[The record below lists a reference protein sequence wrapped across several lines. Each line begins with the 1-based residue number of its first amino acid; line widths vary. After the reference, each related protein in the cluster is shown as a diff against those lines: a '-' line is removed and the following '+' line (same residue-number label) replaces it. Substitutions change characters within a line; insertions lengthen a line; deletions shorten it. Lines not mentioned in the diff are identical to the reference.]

1 MFPGSK
7 ITKQFPMGKTKEIY
21 LISQRLDPYFKDR
34 LLNVLNA
41 ARFIVTSF
49 DESFNIVISKGQID
63 VLVRFWNTAES
74 RVSARYINSV
84 SIRKATAP
92 DFLENVETVSEGL
105 NTNKF
110 IQLSSDG
117 PNVKLTMKF
126 LELIAEKCKNDG
138 LNELISI
145 GTCSLHTVNIAF

>member
-63 VLVRFWNTAES
+63 VLVRF
-74 RVSARYINSV
+74 
-84 SIRKATAP
+84 
-92 DFLENVETVSEGL
+92 
-105 NTNKF
+105 
-110 IQLSSDG
+110 
-117 PNVKLTMKF
+117 
-126 LELIAEKCKNDG
+126 
-138 LNELISI
+138 
-145 GTCSLHTVNIAF
+145 